1 MKGKIPSRKPG
12 RAGGFND
19 RCAVA
24 RYIGP
29 KTPKHGRVLDRRLIL
44 SERSGFGIMRF

>member
-12 RAGGFND
+12 RAGRFND

-29 KTPKHGRVLDRRLIL
+29 KTPKHGVLDRRLIL
-44 SERSGFGIMRF
+44 SERSAFGIMRF